1 MLIRMEAARVKALWD
16 ALRADEDSE
25 ENPDGSFTVDLFDTE
40 PPVSME
46 LYPDKNGYEITALLT
61 LKYSDELEGWYVAD
75 KRKDKADMEAAAA
88 ALEGKFL

>member
-1 MLIRMEAARVKALWD
+1 
-16 ALRADEDSE
+16 
-25 ENPDGSFTVDLFDTE
+25 
-40 PPVSME
+40 ME

-88 ALEGKFL
+88 ALESKFL